1 MSHLRPI
8 IDLRE
13 AKRLA
18 ALKRQQEEESTSTAK
33 PVGVLSEEMV
43 PFTQVP
49 KEDWSPTFP
58 SDVALGKRALAK
70 PEYVPASQPD
80 EEDDDDLPQ
89 GQCGTGEDYATQPLE
104 EDDDS
109 PQDQGGTDEDY
120 EARLIAAQLKI
131 EELCSAL
138 KRERDTIYKDEGT
151 QVDRKTAEQGVQVEA
166 EDDSRKEQRPRKR
179 RRKARTN
186 IIVLNF
192 DKQTNYFS

>member
-1 MSHLRPI
+1 MDGCPR
-8 IDLRE
+8 RE
-13 AKRLA
+13 AKRLD

-33 PVGVLSEEMV
+33 PVGVLSEETV

-58 SDVALGKRALAK
+58 SDVALGKCALAK

-80 EEDDDDLPQ
+80 EEEDDLPQ
-89 GQCGTGEDYATQPLE
+89 GQGATGEDYETQPLE

-120 EARLIAAQLKI
+120 EAQLIAAHLEI
-131 EELCSAL
+131 EELRSTL
-138 KRERDTIYKDEGT
+138 KRERDIIYKDDGT